1 MASKS
6 DPGRPSK
13 RSGSAAKKA
22 ASSGPPQASAAEEGA
37 KPAEQQAQTRASV
50 PIAPTGS
57 LPPIIFHINPAI
69 SSLSPP
75 GAVVGTSDLTLD
87 VFGSNFGSGSVVQWN
102 QRPLKTTPISAT
114 QLQAVIPAANMA
126 AAVQATVTVSNPG
139 TPPSV
144 SNGVTFN
151 VIPDITAIISQL
163 QQVTANPAAL
173 LAQLQTYITIQQQQ
187 IDSLTSQV
195 NSDQTTISGL
205 NSQIG
210 NLQTTITS
218 QQNQINTLTGEV
230 NAAQAQSASPLD
242 VAQSFKSVVDSIQQS
257 AQSAGGIQ
265 TTVTN
270 MNVQI
275 KSLLNVQAATST
287 APAKATLI
295 FPSPTALPD
304 PNHLSTMSLSFGAIP
319 NLQRPAPT
327 APAPS
332 PAPPAPPPAPGP
344 APSPSPA
351 PKVKAASSP
360 APPTASSAEA
370 KQPKKPGLAK

>member
-1 MASKS
+1 MASKK
-6 DPGRPSK
+6 DPGGLSK

-22 ASSGPPQASAAEEGA
+22 ASGVAPNAAASEQAAKPTEQPPQ
-37 KPAEQQAQTRASV
+37 PRANA
-50 PIAPTGS
+50 PISPIGS
-57 LPPIIFHINPAI
+57 IPPIIFHINPAI
-69 SSLSPP
+69 SSLSPS
-75 GAVVGTSDLTLD
+75 GAVVGTGDLSLN
-87 VFGSNFGSGSVVQWN
+87 VFGSNFGSDSIVQWD
-102 QRPLKTTPISAT
+102 QKPLKTTPISAT
-114 QLQAVIPAANMA
+114 QLQALIPAANMA
-126 AAVQATVTVSNPG
+126 TTAPATITVSNPG

-173 LAQLQTYITIQQQQ
+173 LAQLQTYITIQQQRN
-187 IDSLTSQV
+187 DSLTSQV
-195 NSDQTTISGL
+195 NSDQTIISGL
-205 NSQIG
+205 NSQIA
-210 NLQTTITS
+210 NQQTEITN
-218 QQNQINTLTGEV
+218 QQNQINTLTSEV

-257 AQSAGGIQ
+257 VQSAGGIQ

-275 KSLLNVQAATST
+275 KSLLNVQAATSS

-304 PNHLSTMSLSFGAIP
+304 PNHLSTLSLSFGAIP
-319 NLQRPAPT
+319 NLQRPAAS
-327 APAPS
+327 APA
-332 PAPPAPPPAPGP
+332 P

-351 PKVKAASSP
+351 PAPKVATESSPGPAAASS
-360 APPTASSAEA
+360 ASA
-370 KQPKKPGLAK
+370 KQAKKRGPVK